1 MFKDITSLLKEPS
14 SLHLA
19 IEQLAKPYLK
29 EDTTTAVA
37 EIKARGFIFGSLV
50 ASL

>member
-1 MFKDITSLLKEPS
+1 MLKDITSLLKEPS

-29 EDTTTAVA
+29 EATTTADA
-37 EIKARGFIFGSLV
+37 EIEASGFIYGSLV
-50 ASL
+50 ACL